1 MTSRLQPGEGGE
13 LFCDVLITASADN
26 TRRKLN
32 ADIYMST
39 IKDPIL
45 FSKHFGVAS
54 DAFDDAGLIDPFL
67 NGQGVARA

>member
-1 MTSRLQPGEGGE
+1 MTVAAQPGEGGE

-54 DAFDDAGLIDPFL
+54 DAGLIDPFL